1 MLVWLATPTIRP
13 RYLTGGHKLSGNS
26 QLHIEKS
33 LKTEDFSNIQGSV
46 TKSVTVTFLF
56 RLEGLKLNDTDWI
69 NDFKEKR
76 TQYGVSQNRLAVMAG
91 VSREYVSRIE
101 SGKVALTEE
110 IKGKFTDALE
120 KLNPENP
127 LEMVFDYVRIR
138 FPTQDVRHVV
148 KDILRLKLDVMI
160 HEDYG
165 FYSYAEHYVLG
176 DVFVLASPD
185 KEKGT
190 LLELKGKGCRQME
203 SYLLAQH
210 RSWYDF
216 LMDALVEGGVMK
228 RLDLAINDMAGILDI
243 PELTEKCNHEECVSV
258 FRSFKSYR
266 SGELVRSNEQDRYGM
281 GNTLYIGSLKS
292 EVYFCIYEKDYEQY
306 VKLGTPLEEAD
317 IINRFEIRLR
327 NERAYY
333 AVRDLLTYYDAEQTA
348 FSIINQYVRFVDEE
362 PDKRKNDWKLNDRWA
377 WFIGDNRQSLK
388 LTTKPEPYT
397 LERTL
402 RWVQR
407 QVAPTL
413 KMLKKIDKG
422 NGTDYMETIEQQA
435 KLTEKHEMII
445 KQQTTPAKDLVE
457 S

>member
-1 MLVWLATPTIRP
+1 M
-13 RYLTGGHKLSGNS
+13 
-26 QLHIEKS
+26 
-33 LKTEDFSNIQGSV
+33 
-46 TKSVTVTFLF
+46 
-56 RLEGLKLNDTDWI
+56 EGLWLNDTDWI
-69 NDFKEKR
+69 DHFKEQR
-76 TQYGVSQNRLAVMAG
+76 TQYGVSQNQLAVMAG
-91 VSREYVSRIE
+91 VSREYISRLE
-101 SGKVALTEE
+101 SGKVTLTEE
-110 IKGKFTDALE
+110 IRVKLTDALD

-127 LEMVFDYVRIR
+127 LEMVLDYVRIR
-138 FPTQDVRHVV
+138 FPTQDVKHIVE
-148 KDILRLKLDVMI
+148 DILKIRLDVMI
-160 HEDYG
+160 HEDFG
-165 FYSYAEHYVLG
+165 FYSYSEHYVLG
-176 DVFVLASPD
+176 EVFVLTSPD
-185 KEKGT
+185 EEKGT

-216 LMDALVEGGVMK
+216 LMDALLEGGVMK

-243 PELTEKCNHEECVSV
+243 PELTEKCNHEECISV

-266 SGELVRSNEQDRYGM
+266 SGELVKSKEQDRYGM
-281 GNTLYIGSLKS
+281 GNTLYVGSLKS

-362 PDKRKNDWKLNDRWA
+362 PDKRKSDWKLNDRWA
-377 WFIGDNRQSLK
+377 WFIGDKRQSLK

-397 LERTL
+397 LSRTL
-402 RWVQR
+402 NWIAR

-413 KMLKKIDKG
+413 KMLKQIDAG
-422 NGTDYMETIEQQA
+422 NQTEYLKTIEQQA
-435 KLTEKHEMII
+435 KLTDKHKQIV
-445 KQQTTPAKDLVE
+445 KQQTASVDELIEQEKE
-457 S
+457 